1 MASDSEHELVTSY
14 MKFSG
19 MACGSQV
26 SRCGMVFLEQQDIG
40 WQVLML
46 SWPSTQIDAVLPCGL
61 TPHSL
66 GFLGYT
72 TA

>member
-1 MASDSEHELVTSY
+1 
-14 MKFSG
+14 
-19 MACGSQV
+19 
-26 SRCGMVFLEQQDIG
+26 MVFLEQQDIG

-46 SWPSTQIDAVLPCGL
+46 SWPSTQIDAVLPCDL